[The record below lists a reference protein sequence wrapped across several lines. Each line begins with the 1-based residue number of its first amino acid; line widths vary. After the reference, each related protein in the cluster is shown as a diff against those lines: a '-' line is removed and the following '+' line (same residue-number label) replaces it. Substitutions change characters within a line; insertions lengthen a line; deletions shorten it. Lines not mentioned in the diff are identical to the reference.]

1 MDGILYKGRMNSKDR
16 ARPLTD
22 TEKELAGEEHQAFLG
37 TPDPCPAFAGHCEA
51 QCDAGGAQSRQH
63 PRLGAPHTATHK
75 HGILLYARHCTGTA
89 CDKGCW
95 GGVLDGLPKEE
106 CWVVMGE
113 L

>member
-1 MDGILYKGRMNSKDR
+1 MNSKDR

-63 PRLGAPHTATHK
+63 PRLGVPHTATRK
-75 HGILLYARHCTGTA
+75 HGILLYASYCIKNATYA
-89 CDKGCW
+89 IPEQPQA
-95 GGVLDGLPKEE
+95 PKVHLWTENS
-106 CWVVMGE
+106 G
-113 L
+113 